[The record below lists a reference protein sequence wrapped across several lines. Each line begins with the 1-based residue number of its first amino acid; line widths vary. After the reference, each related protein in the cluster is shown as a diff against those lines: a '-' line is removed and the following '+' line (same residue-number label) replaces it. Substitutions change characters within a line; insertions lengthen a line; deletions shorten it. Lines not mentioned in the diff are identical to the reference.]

1 MTATERLVA
10 ASRGGE
16 VDRKP
21 VIYWPGA
28 ADIRSD
34 AVITAPD
41 PSFVERHLKH
51 ESRAV
56 LVEVPNPYGKAWAR
70 GVDLNRLLGSDPAEG
85 ARVLDGLV
93 ESVRKAMHQCLE
105 AGADGIV
112 YRLHG
117 ANASHCS
124 PMQYGGHYLERDRE
138 LLEEVRDARFNLCFV
153 VGDRD
158 LYLDFVS
165 DLPAHVL
172 GWDDQSTGIGTIE
185 GRALRGGAVA
195 TYDQE
200 ADVILVHPPTT
211 VSVSQVLEKPRT

>member
-1 MTATERLVA
+1 VTARERLA
-10 ASRGGE
+10 AAARGGE

-34 AVITAPD
+34 AVVTAPD
-41 PSFVERHLKH
+41 PEFVKHHLKH

-56 LVEVPNPYGKAWAR
+56 MAEVPNPFGKAWAR
-70 GVDLNRLLGSDPAEG
+70 GIDLNALLANDPPEG
-85 ARVLDGLV
+85 AKVLDGLV
-93 ESVRKAMHQCLE
+93 ESARKAMLQCLE
-105 AGADGIV
+105 AGADGII

-117 ANASHCS
+117 ATAVHCS

-138 LLEEVRDARFNLCFV
+138 LLEEVKDARFNLAFV

-172 GWDDQSTGIGTIE
+172 GWDDRVSGIPTIE

-195 TYDQE
+195 TFDEE
-200 ADVILVHPPTT
+200 ADVILVHP
-211 VSVSQVLEKPRT
+211 SSSAAQVLEKPRP